1 MPKYIINAEMTKN
14 LHNALQEEMF
24 SHCEDF
30 EVFPEDTLEEMN
42 NHCKLCEY
50 YLACKL
56 SNEITFRIATNR
68 W

>member
-1 MPKYIINAEMTKN
+1 MPKYIINVELTKN

-30 EVFPEDTLEEMN
+30 EAYPQDDFNEMEA
-42 NHCKLCEY
+42 HCKLCEY
-50 YLACKL
+50 YFACKL